1 MAEKVMKVSVRESTM
16 VKPVEEMPPRALWL
30 SNLDLVRRVNHTP
43 SVYFYKPDQ
52 NCRSDFFDP
61 AVLKHALSK
70 ALVLFY
76 PLAGRLKQNVQ
87 NGGRLEIDC
96 NAEGVL
102 FVVAETTSVD
112 LDYLGNF
119 APTYEFSSLIPSVDS
134 SVGLSSYP
142 LLVVQVTRFK
152 CGGVALGVG
161 MAHCV
166 ADGVS
171 GFHFVNTWSDMARG
185 NLDDLTNIPPYMDRT
200 LLCARDPPQLNVE
213 YQPFATTTKPLSN
226 AKDDG
231 GVENTTISVF
241 KLTRNQLNIL
251 KAKSKEDG
259 NTINYSTYE
268 ILAGHVWKCA
278 SMARE
283 LPVDQ
288 KSKLHVVVDGR
299 SRLQPPLPL
308 GFFGNVIV
316 TATLISTAGD
326 LQSKP
331 TWYASSC
338 IHNVLSKIND
348 NYFRS
353 AVDFIELQPDRSA
366 LVRGA
371 GSLRS
376 PNLGITSWVRLPTY
390 DADFGWGRPIFV
402 GPCGIPF
409 EGKAFVLGSATNDG
423 SLSVV
428 ICLQSEHMK
437 SFSKLFYDI

>member
-1 MAEKVMKVSVRESTM
+1 MAEKVMKVSVRNSMM
-16 VKPVEEMPPRALWL
+16 VKPVEEMPRRAVWL

-52 NCRSDFFDP
+52 NCRSNFFDP

-76 PLAGRLKQNVQ
+76 PLAGRLKK

-112 LDYLGNF
+112 LDYLGDF
-119 APTYEFSSLIPSVDS
+119 APTDEFSNLIPSVDS

-142 LLVVQVTRFK
+142 LLVLQVTHFK
-152 CGGVALGVG
+152 CGGVAVGVG
-161 MAHCV
+161 IPHCV

-171 GFHFVNTWSDMARG
+171 GFHFINTWSEMARG
-185 NLDDLTNIPPYMDRT
+185 NLDDLTNIPPHIDRT
-200 LLCARDPPQLNVE
+200 LLRAQDPPQPNVE
-213 YQPFATTTKPLSN
+213 YQPFGTLKKPLCST
-226 AKDDG
+226 KDGD
-231 GVENTTISVF
+231 VESTTVSMF
-241 KLTRNQLNIL
+241 RLTRDKLNIL

-259 NTINYSTYE
+259 NTVNYSTYE
-268 ILAGHVWKCA
+268 ILAGHVWRCA
-278 SMARE
+278 SKARE
-283 LPVDQ
+283 LPVDE
-288 KSKLHVVVDGR
+288 KTNLHVVVEGR
-299 SRLQPPLPL
+299 SRLQPRLPL

-316 TATLISTAGD
+316 TATIISTVGD

-338 IHNVLSKIND
+338 IHNAISQIND

-353 AVDFIELQPDRSA
+353 AIDFLELQPDLSD
-366 LVRGA
+366 LVVGA
-371 GSLRS
+371 DSLRS
-376 PNLGITSWVRLPTY
+376 PNLGITSWVRLPSY

-423 SLSVV
+423 SLSVA
-428 ICLQSEHMK
+428 ICLQSVRMK

>member
-1 MAEKVMKVSVRESTM
+1 MAENVMKVSVRDSTM
-16 VKPVEEMPPRALWL
+16 VKPVEEMPQRALWL
-30 SNLDLVRRVNHTP
+30 SNLDLVRTVNHTL
-43 SVYFYKPDQ
+43 SVYFYKLDQ
-52 NCRSDFFDP
+52 NCRSNFFDP
-61 AVLKHALSK
+61 AVLKHVLSK

-76 PLAGRLKQNVQ
+76 PLDGRLKQ

-102 FVVAETTSVD
+102 FIVAETTSVD
-112 LDYLGNF
+112 LDYLGDF
-119 APTYEFSSLIPSVDS
+119 APTDEFSNLIPSVDNF
-134 SVGLSSYP
+134 VGLSSYP
-142 LLVVQVTRFK
+142 LLLLQATHFK
-152 CGGVALGVG
+152 CGGVAVGVG
-161 MAHCV
+161 IPHCV

-171 GFHFVNTWSDMARG
+171 CFHFINKWSEMARG
-185 NLDDLTNIPPYMDRT
+185 NLDDLTNIPPYIDRT
-200 LLCARDPPQLNVE
+200 LLRAQDPPQPNVD
-213 YQPFATTTKPLSN
+213 TK
-226 AKDDG
+226 DG
-231 GVENTTISVF
+231 GVENTTVSMF
-241 KLTRNQLNIL
+241 RLTRDQLNIL

-278 SMARE
+278 SKARE

-288 KSKLHVVVDGR
+288 KTNLHVVLEGR

-316 TATLISTAGD
+316 TGTIISTVGD

-338 IHNVLSKIND
+338 IRNAISQIND

-353 AVDFIELQPDRSA
+353 AIDFLELEPDLSA
-366 LVRGA
+366 LVVGA
-371 GSLRS
+371 DSLRS
-376 PNLGITSWVRLPTY
+376 PNLGITSWVRLPSY

-402 GPCGIPF
+402 GPFGIPF

-423 SLSVV
+423 SLSVA
-428 ICLQSEHMK
+428 IRLRSEHMK
-437 SFSKLFYDI
+437 SFSNLFYDIKTSKL